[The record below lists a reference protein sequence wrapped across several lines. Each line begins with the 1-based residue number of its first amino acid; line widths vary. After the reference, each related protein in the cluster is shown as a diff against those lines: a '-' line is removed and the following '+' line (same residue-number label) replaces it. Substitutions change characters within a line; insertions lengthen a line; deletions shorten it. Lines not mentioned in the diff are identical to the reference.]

1 MFSFC
6 NDNRKYNQVNYHIII
21 VLSTRLHWSNKAYH
35 QHYHYRKFIHF
46 KSITSVRINI
56 TSMNQEQVD
65 ELIRNINRLQ
75 ISLNRTQA
83 ELDQVRNQIGNQNAE
98 DPQPA
103 QARVPREEFN
113 GLSVGD
119 SVRILNRVRL
129 SGSARYSQGVQGV
142 INRFGSSYVF
152 VRVSLPSRNNVDR
165 YQDIRRAPHN
175 IERLN
180 INQQ

>member
-1 MFSFC
+1 
-6 NDNRKYNQVNYHIII
+6 
-21 VLSTRLHWSNKAYH
+21 
-35 QHYHYRKFIHF
+35 
-46 KSITSVRINI
+46 
-56 TSMNQEQVD
+56 MNQEQVD

-75 ISLNRTQA
+75 ISLNRTQT
-83 ELDQVRNQIGNQNAE
+83 ELDQVRNQIRNQNAE

-103 QARVPREEFN
+103 QARAPREEFN
-113 GLSVGD
+113 GLSIGD

-152 VRVSLPSRNNVDR
+152 VRVPLPSRNNVDR
-165 YQDIRRAPHN
+165 YQDVRRAPHN